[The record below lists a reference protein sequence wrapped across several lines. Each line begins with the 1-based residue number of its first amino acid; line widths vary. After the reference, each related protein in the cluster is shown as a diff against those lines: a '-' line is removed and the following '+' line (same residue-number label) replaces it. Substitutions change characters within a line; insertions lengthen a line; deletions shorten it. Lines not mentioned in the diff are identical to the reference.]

1 MREMRS
7 LMESPHPSITVLPGE
22 EDISFW
28 QFVIAGPDGTPYR
41 NGNWVCVIAFP
52 EDYPLRAPE
61 VRFLTPILHCN
72 VIDGIT
78 TRNVKELGDARSLLS
93 AAMSAE
99 ISNYICNMRRA

>member
-41 NGNWVCVIAFP
+41 NGNWVCAIAFP

-72 VIDGIT
+72 VNSHGKICHSIFD
-78 TRNVKELGDARSLLS
+78 RYV
-93 AAMSAE
+93 MSN
-99 ISNYICNMRRA
+99 IRLFPSMQVC